1 MHNDASAFGTDL
13 VREMGHGVE
22 CESRVSLRVVYTVA
36 SVCICH
42 ISIQVQVS
50 VASGGGG
57 SGGIE
62 W

>member
-1 MHNDASAFGTDL
+1 MHNDVVAFGTDL
-13 VREMGHGVE
+13 VRMGHGVE

-50 VASGGGG
+50 MACGGGIRVVG
-57 SGGIE
+57 
-62 W
+62 

>member
-1 MHNDASAFGTDL
+1 M
-13 VREMGHGVE
+13 
-22 CESRVSLRVVYTVA
+22 VYTVA
-36 SVCICH
+36 SAWVCH

>member
-1 MHNDASAFGTDL
+1 
-13 VREMGHGVE
+13 MGDGVE
-22 CESRVSLRVVYTVA
+22 SESRVSLRVVYTVA

-50 VASGGGG
+50 MACGGGG

>member
-1 MHNDASAFGTDL
+1 
-13 VREMGHGVE
+13 MGHGVE

-50 VASGGGG
+50 MACGGGG

>member
-1 MHNDASAFGTDL
+1 MHNDVSAFSTDL
-13 VREMGHGVE
+13 VRDGPWSGVQ

-50 VASGGGG
+50 MAFGEVVGL
-57 SGGIE
+57 E